1 MMMNEIAACFHC
13 GQPVAP
19 SANWRVSIEGVE
31 RAMCC
36 PGCAAVAQ
44 TIVDIGQASYYRERS
59 GYAAAP
65 TGAADG
71 AAGLGGGAGAPG
83 GAPGLVPAAL
93 ALPEDDPNIIDDGD
107 ARETTLLVEGIRC
120 AACVWLIEH
129 RLRQVEGV
137 QQASL
142 NVATEKLFIRWHKD
156 KTTAAALLEAVRGIG
171 YNAWPYDTSRHDAQ
185 LQKASRTLGRQLFV
199 AGLSMMQVMMYVA
212 PEYMAGDDGTLD
224 AGMASLMRWASLL
237 LTLPAIAYSAQPFL
251 KGAWA
256 SLKAKALGMD
266 VPVAL
271 GILAAFIGSAV
282 STVRGEGEVYYDSV
296 TMFIFLLLASR
307 YLEMV
312 ARRKAAS
319 ALSRLR
325 HAVPEM
331 AMRLACW
338 PESRNA
344 EAVPA
349 SALVAGDHIV
359 VKVGEAV
366 AADCVVVDGST
377 AVDLSLLT
385 GESAPQRKLT
395 GDAIPGGAVNA
406 GSPVVLHV
414 EKPSRDST
422 LAGLLKLIE
431 RAGSAKPRIA
441 QWADRT
447 ASWFVAA
454 LLLFA
459 AASFGFW
466 YWHDAARA
474 WPVAIAVLVVSC
486 PCALSLATPSAL
498 AAATDR
504 LLGKGAL
511 VVQPHV
517 LETLHRATH
526 IVFDKTGTLTEG
538 RPTVQSVDAID
549 GARII
554 GILRVAGAL
563 EAGSAHPIARAIGAA
578 AAAHG
583 AGPAGATGLQELAG
597 QGMEGMVNGVRYRL
611 GTAAFV
617 AGITGSAAPAMS
629 DGAAGTPMTVVWL
642 GMQGRWLG
650 RFQVSDAL
658 RPDARA
664 TVEYF
669 QRLGK
674 QVVLLSGDQQA
685 LAASVAAQLGIDAVI
700 GDCMPDAKLAY
711 VQALQANGNVVAM
724 VGDGINDA
732 AVLSAADVSFA
743 MGSGA
748 TLAQVHADC
757 VLLDARLPLL
767 ADTARSASRT
777 MRVIRQNLA
786 WATLYNIVAIPA
798 AAFGLLNPW
807 LSGVGMAASS
817 AIVILNALRLRRS

>member
-1 MMMNEIAACFHC
+1 MKMNEISGCFHC
-13 GQPVAP
+13 GQPVAA
-19 SANWRVSIEGVE
+19 SADWRVQIEGVE

-44 TIVDIGQASYYRERS
+44 TIVDIGQAGYYRERS
-59 GYAAAP
+59 GFAAA
-65 TGAADG
+65 A
-71 AAGLGGGAGAPG
+71 
-83 GAPGLVPAAL
+83 PAAL
-93 ALPEDDPNIIDDGD
+93 ALPEDDPNIIEDGD

-120 AACVWLIEH
+120 AACVWLIER
-129 RLRQVEGV
+129 RLRQIDGV

-142 NVATEKLFIRWHKD
+142 NVATEKLFVRWHKD
-156 KTTAAALLEAVRGIG
+156 KTTAAAVVDAVRGIG
-171 YNAWPYDTSRHDAQ
+171 YSAWPYDATRHDAQ

-251 KGAWA
+251 KGAWS
-256 SLKAKALGMD
+256 SLKARAPGMD

-282 STVRGEGEVYYDSV
+282 STFRGYGEVYYDSV

-325 HAVPEM
+325 HGVPDM
-331 AMRLACW
+331 AQRLVLW
-338 PESRNA
+338 PESR
-344 EAVPA
+344 ETMAVPA
-349 SALVAGDHIV
+349 GALAAGDHIV
-359 VKVGEAV
+359 VKGGEAV
-366 AADCVVVDGST
+366 AADCVVVDGCT

-385 GESAPQRKLT
+385 GESAPQRKVA

-406 GSPVVLHV
+406 GNPVVLRV
-414 EKPSRDST
+414 EKPAREST

-431 RAGSAKPRIA
+431 RAGSAKPQIA

-511 VVQPHV
+511 IVQPHV

-538 RPTVQSVDAID
+538 RPTVQAIDAID
-549 GARII
+549 GARIV
-554 GILRVAGAL
+554 GVLRVAAAL
-563 EAGSAHPIARAIGAA
+563 EAGSVHPIARAIGAA
-578 AAAHG
+578 AEAHG
-583 AGPAGATGLQELAG
+583 AGAASATGLRELPG
-597 QGMEGMVNGVRYRL
+597 SGMEGVVNGVRYRL
-611 GTAAFV
+611 GTAAYV
-617 AGITGSAAPAMS
+617 AGLAGSPVPAM
-629 DGAAGTPMTVVWL
+629 GTATPATTVWL

-650 RFQVSDAL
+650 RFLVSDAL
-658 RPDARA
+658 RPEARQ
-664 TVEYF
+664 TVDF
-669 QRLGK
+669 FRRLGK

-685 LAASVAAQLGIDAVI
+685 LAASVAAQLDIGAAV
-700 GDCMPDAKLAY
+700 GDCLPDEKLAY
-711 VQALQANGNVVAM
+711 VQALQRRGAVVAM

-757 VLLDARLPLL
+757 VLLEARLPLL
-767 ADTARSASRT
+767 AETARSAGRT

-786 WATLYNIVAIPA
+786 WAALYNLVAIPA
-798 AAFGLLNPW
+798 AAFGILNPW

-817 AIVILNALRLRRS
+817 AFVILNALRLRRS